1 MWTQGNDNDS
11 ELGDTGKVGGRKKRD
26 GYDVNIGLMTFS
38 TKLQWIFNERKKE
51 PERQK

>member
-38 TKLQWIFNERKKE
+38 TKLQ
-51 PERQK
+51 